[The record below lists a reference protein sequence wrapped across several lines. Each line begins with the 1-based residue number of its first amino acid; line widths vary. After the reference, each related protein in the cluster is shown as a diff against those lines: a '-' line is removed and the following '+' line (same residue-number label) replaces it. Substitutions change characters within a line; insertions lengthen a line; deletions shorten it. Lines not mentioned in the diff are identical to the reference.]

1 MLPQLTAAPA
11 AGSGFTAQLRAE
23 QGPLSGQTLAIS
35 RTPFTLGRSADN
47 DLVVPE
53 PLASRHHARL
63 EMRAGRW
70 YVIDLDSANGTLLNR
85 QRVSGEQALNAG
97 DLIAIGETVFA
108 FVASEPARPAV
119 VPPVARARPAAQRS
133 SPVARARPAAQRSSP
148 VAAIVIGVVLIA
160 LVVAAVLFVGGRMRR
175 TGDDATGP
183 GLPTIQLPAIPSV
196 TLPTGIPSLPPIPT
210 ALPPLPSGIPT
221 GIPPL
226 PTGFP
231 SIPTFPPLR

>member
-11 AGSGFTAQLRAE
+11 AGPGLTAQLRAE
-23 QGPLSGQTLAIS
+23 QGPLSGQTFAIS
-35 RTPFTLGRSADN
+35 RSPFALGRSADN

-119 VPPVARARPAAQRS
+119 VP
-133 SPVARARPAAQRSSP
+133 PVARARPAAQRSSP

>member
-97 DLIAIGETVFA
+97 DLIAIGETVFVFSA
-108 FVASEPARPAV
+108 PEAPRAAVEQAVARP
-119 VPPVARARPAAQRS
+119 RPAAQRS
-133 SPVARARPAAQRSSP
+133 APL
-148 VAAIVIGVVLIA
+148 AAIIIAVVLIA
-160 LVVAAVLFVGGRMRR
+160 LVVAAVFLIGGRLRR
-175 TGDDATGP
+175 PANDTTGP
-183 GLPTIQLPAIPSV
+183 AVPTIQLPAIPSV

-221 GIPPL
+221 GIPTL

>member
-1 MLPQLTAAPA
+1 MLPQLAVAPA
-11 AGSGFTAQLRAE
+11 AGPGAIAQLRAE
-23 QGPLSGQTLAIS
+23 QGPLTGQTIAIS
-35 RTPFTLGRSADN
+35 RSPFSLGRSPDN

-53 PLASRHHARL
+53 PLASRHHARV
-63 EMRAGRW
+63 EVRAGRW
-70 YVIDLDSANGTLLNR
+70 YLIDLDSANGTLLNR
-85 QRVSGEQALNAG
+85 QRLSGEMALNAG

-108 FVASEPARPAV
+108 FVAPEPVRPAV
-119 VPPVARARPAAQRS
+119 VPPVARARPAARRS
-133 SPVARARPAAQRSSP
+133 SPL
-148 VAAIVIGVVLIA
+148 AAIVIGVVLIA
-160 LVVAAVLFVGGRMRR
+160 LVVAAVLFMGGRMRR

-183 GLPTIQLPAIPSV
+183 GLPTIQLPALPSV

-210 ALPPLPSGIPT
+210 GLPPLPTGIPT

>member
-11 AGSGFTAQLRAE
+11 AGPGLTAQLRAE

-35 RTPFTLGRSADN
+35 HSPFTLGRSADN

-119 VPPVARARPAAQRS
+119 VP
-133 SPVARARPAAQRSSP
+133 PVARARPAAQRSSP

>member
-1 MLPQLTAAPA
+1 MLPQLTVAPA
-11 AGSGFTAQLRAE
+11 AGPGFTAQLRAE
-23 QGPLSGQTLAIS
+23 QGPLTRQTIAIS
-35 RTPFTLGRSADN
+35 HSPFTLGRSADN

-63 EMRAGRW
+63 EVRAGRW
-70 YVIDLDSANGTLLNR
+70 YLIDLDSANGTLLNR
-85 QRVSGEQALNAG
+85 QRLNGEQVLNAG

-108 FVASEPARPAV
+108 FAASEPARPAV
-119 VPPVARARPAAQRS
+119 VPPAQARAAGR
-133 SPVARARPAAQRSSP
+133 RSSP

-160 LVVAAVLFVGGRMRR
+160 LVAAAVFFIGGRLRR
-175 TGDDATGP
+175 PADDTTGP
-183 GLPTIQLPAIPSV
+183 SLPTIQLPAIPSV

>member
-1 MLPQLTAAPA
+1 MLPQLAVAPA
-11 AGSGFTAQLRAE
+11 AGPGVMAQLRAE
-23 QGPLSGQTLAIS
+23 QGALAGQTVAIS
-35 RTPFTLGRSADN
+35 RSPFTLGRSADN

-85 QRVSGEQALNAG
+85 QRVSGEQVLNAG

-119 VPPVARARPAAQRS
+119 VPPVAKARPT
-133 SPVARARPAAQRSSP
+133 ARRSSP

-175 TGDDATGP
+175 AGDDATGP

>member
-1 MLPQLTAAPA
+1 
-11 AGSGFTAQLRAE
+11 
-23 QGPLSGQTLAIS
+23 
-35 RTPFTLGRSADN
+35 
-47 DLVVPE
+47 
-53 PLASRHHARL
+53 
-63 EMRAGRW
+63 MRAGRW

-85 QRVSGEQALNAG
+85 QRVSGEQVLNAG

-119 VPPVARARPAAQRS
+119 VPPVAK
-133 SPVARARPAAQRSSP
+133 ARPAAQRSSP

-175 TGDDATGP
+175 AGDDATGP

>member
-1 MLPQLTAAPA
+1 MLPQLTVAPA
-11 AGSGFTAQLRAE
+11 AGPGFTAQLRAE
-23 QGPLSGQTLAIS
+23 QGPLTGQTIAIS
-35 RTPFTLGRSADN
+35 HSPFTLGRSADN

-63 EMRAGRW
+63 EARAGRW
-70 YVIDLDSANGTLLNR
+70 YLIDLDSANGTLLNR
-85 QRVSGEQALNAG
+85 QRLNGEQVLNAG

-108 FVASEPARPAV
+108 FVAPEPARPVV
-119 VPPVARARPAAQRS
+119 VPPAQARAAGR
-133 SPVARARPAAQRSSP
+133 RSSP

-160 LVVAAVLFVGGRMRR
+160 LVAAAVFFIGGRLRR
-175 TGDDATGP
+175 PADDTTGP
-183 GLPTIQLPAIPSV
+183 SLPTIQLPAIPSV

>member
-1 MLPQLTAAPA
+1 M
-11 AGSGFTAQLRAE
+11 AQLRAE
-23 QGPLSGQTLAIS
+23 QGALAGQTVAIS
-35 RTPFTLGRSADN
+35 RSPFTLGRSADN

-85 QRVSGEQALNAG
+85 QRVSGEQVLNAG

-119 VPPVARARPAAQRS
+119 VPPVAK
-133 SPVARARPAAQRSSP
+133 ARPAAQRSSP

-175 TGDDATGP
+175 AGDDATGP

-231 SIPTFPPLR
+231 SIPTFPPLLSLIHI

>member
-11 AGSGFTAQLRAE
+11 AGPGLTAQLRAE
-23 QGPLSGQTLAIS
+23 QGPLSGQMLTIS
-35 RTPFTLGRSADN
+35 RSPFTLGRSADN

-119 VPPVARARPAAQRS
+119 VP
-133 SPVARARPAAQRSSP
+133 PVARARPAAQRSSP